1 MPETLS
7 DDSSDDDQQI
17 LKKVASDSESE
28 ASYEEKDSDM
38 EIAARDADA
47 ESDEDET
54 TKFGLRGI
62 YERDRIIT
70 RLKEIQ
76 ANFYNRLSS

>member
-1 MPETLS
+1 MPEALS

-38 EIAARDADA
+38 EIAARDADT